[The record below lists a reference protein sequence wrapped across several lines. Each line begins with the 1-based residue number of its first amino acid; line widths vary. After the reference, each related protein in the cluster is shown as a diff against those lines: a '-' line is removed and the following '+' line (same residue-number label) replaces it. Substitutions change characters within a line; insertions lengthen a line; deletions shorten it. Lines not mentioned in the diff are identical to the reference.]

1 MAAVKVDIHP
11 ETEADRIAAWRLEE
25 LRRAGYAPRAAAKLA
40 AAAEVDLHQAVDLLR
55 QGCDAKLALR
65 ILL

>member
-1 MAAVKVDIHP
+1 MAAVKVELHP
-11 ETEADRIAAWRLEE
+11 ESEADRIAAWRLEE
-25 LRRAGYAPRAAAKLA
+25 LRRAGYTPSAAAKLA
-40 AAAEVDLHQAVDLLR
+40 AAGEVDLHQAVDLLR